1 MINFTNCIRCG
12 SKNIDKLMVNTR
24 VRINYPEKRN
34 PYTGSIT
41 QEVLEAT
48 DALVCKDCGHIEF
61 FIDWEKIKKTK

>member
-34 PYTGSIT
+34 PYSYYPGKLLS
-41 QEVLEAT
+41 L
-48 DALVCKDCGHIEF
+48 C
-61 FIDWEKIKKTK
+61 